1 MVWVLT
7 HAWEL
12 SRDEKV
18 RCPWHREQT
27 DLVCLFVCVPAQER
41 LLADMSGQQA
51 RADSKGSFIQSSSAS
66 LYAIFNKGV

>member
-18 RCPWHREQT
+18 RHPWHREQT
-27 DLVCLFVCVPAQER
+27 DPVCLSVCMPAREI
-41 LLADMSGQQA
+41 LLADVSGQQA